1 MPECSHQECSQGAEC
16 SQKAKC
22 SQGVG
27 GQQGAE
33 GSQTAGRRRGA
44 QCSEQLSAITEHR
57 VVTKVRVGR
66 KRGSRAAERSYGSG
80 IVKEQGVLR
89 L

>member
-44 QCSEQLSAITEHR
+44 QCSGQLSAITESTVLSPR
-57 VVTKVRVGR
+57 SVSAGSGVAEPQSVVTALG
-66 KRGSRAAERSYGSG
+66 
-80 IVKEQGVLR
+80 
-89 L
+89 